1 MAYVVNH
8 AACNF
13 QWTDNVD
20 HFGNNYSDPADG
32 IQPRAKNSFWDVT
45 YLNDFDG
52 SGNEHCR
59 CLVDRWGDADLVGY
73 SFDADRWFHHPP
85 TL

>member
-8 AACNF
+8 AAGNF
-13 QWTDNVD
+13 QWTNNVY
-20 HFGNNYSDPADG
+20 HFGNNYSGPADG
-32 IQPRAKNSFWDVT
+32 IQPRSKNSFWDVT

-52 SGNEHCR
+52 SGNEHRR
-59 CLVDRWGDADLVGY
+59 CLVDRWGDADLVGHT
-73 SFDADRWFHHPP
+73 FDAGRWFHHPS